1 MAYKFYI
8 DTVLLPIAPEKLQI
22 KVNNQNKKITLINE
36 GEINILKSPSLSD
49 VEFEVL
55 LPNQNYPFADYVEG
69 YQPASYYMQKLKELK
84 KEKKSFQ
91 FIVTRTF
98 PNGSMLFD
106 TNMTVSL
113 EDYTIKEDAKKYGTD
128 QVVSIKLKEYK
139 EYETLVIKVDKKKK
153 TAKKKKTRKKDG
165 SPKAKTYTVV
175 KGDCLWNIAKKFYG
189 DGSKWTKIY
198 NANKSK
204 IKNPNLIYP
213 GQKLTIP
220 A

>member
-8 DTVLLPIAPEKLQI
+8 DGVLLPIAPEKLQI
-22 KVNNQNKKITLINE
+22 KVNNQNKKVTLINE

-49 VEFEVL
+49 VEFDVL
-55 LPNQNYPFADYVEG
+55 LPNQNYPFANYANG

-84 KEKKSFQ
+84 KDKKSFQ

-98 PNGSMLFD
+98 PNGKMLFD

-113 EDYTIKEDAKKYGTD
+113 ESYTIKEDAKKYGTD

-139 EYETLVIKVDKKKK
+139 EYETLVIKVDTKKKK
-153 TAKKKKTRKKDG
+153 KKKKKTRKKDG
-165 SPKAKTYTVV
+165 SPKTRTYTVV
-175 KGDCLWNIAKKFYG
+175 KGDCLWNIAKKYYG

>member
-49 VEFEVL
+49 VEFDIL
-55 LPNQNYPFADYVEG
+55 LPNQNYPFASYVGG
-69 YQPASYYMQKLKELK
+69 YQPASYYMEKLKELK

-98 PNGSMLFD
+98 PNGKMLFD

-128 QVVSIKLKEYK
+128 QVVSIKLKEYR

-153 TAKKKKTRKKDG
+153 KAKKKKTRKKDG

>member
-36 GEINILKSPSLSD
+36 GEVNILKSPSLSD

-55 LPNQNYPFADYVEG
+55 LPNQNYPFANYVNG
-69 YQPASYYMQKLKELK
+69 FQPASFYMQKLKELK

-98 PNGSMLFD
+98 PGGKMLFD

-139 EYETLVIKVDKKKK
+139 EYETLVIKVNKKKK

-165 SPKAKTYTVV
+165 SPKTKKYTVV
-175 KGDCLWNIAKKFYG
+175 KGDCLWNIAKKYYG

>member
-8 DTVLLPIAPEKLQI
+8 DSVLLPIAPEKLQI

-49 VEFEVL
+49 VEFDIL
-55 LPNQNYPFADYVEG
+55 LPNQNYPFANYVEG

-98 PNGSMLFD
+98 PNGKMLFD

-153 TAKKKKTRKKDG
+153 KAKKKKTRKKDG
-165 SPKAKTYTVV
+165 SPKTKTYTVV

>member
-1 MAYKFYI
+1 MAYNFYI
-8 DTVLLPIAPEKLQI
+8 DGVLLPIAPEKLQI
-22 KVNNQNKKITLINE
+22 KVNNANKKITLINE

-55 LPNQNYPFADYVEG
+55 LPNQNYPFADYVDG

-98 PNGSMLFD
+98 PNGKMLFD

-153 TAKKKKTRKKDG
+153 KAKKKKTRKKDG
-165 SPKAKTYTVV
+165 SPKTKTYTVV

>member
-49 VEFEVL
+49 VEFDIL
-55 LPNQNYPFADYVEG
+55 LPNQNYPFANYVEG

-98 PNGSMLFD
+98 PNGKMLFD

-128 QVVSIKLKEYK
+128 QVVSIKLKEYR

-153 TAKKKKTRKKDG
+153 KAKKKKTRKKDG

>member
-8 DTVLLPIAPEKLQI
+8 DSVLLPIAPEKLQI

-49 VEFEVL
+49 VEFDIL
-55 LPNQNYPFADYVEG
+55 LPNQNYPFANYVEG

-98 PNGSMLFD
+98 PNGKMLFD

-113 EDYTIKEDAKKYGTD
+113 EDYTIKDDAKKYGTD

-153 TAKKKKTRKKDG
+153 KAKKKKTRKKDG
-165 SPKAKTYTVV
+165 SPKTKTYTVV

>member
-36 GEINILKSPSLSD
+36 GEVNILKSPSLSD

-55 LPNQNYPFADYVEG
+55 LPNQNYPFANYVNG
-69 YQPASYYMQKLKELK
+69 FQPASFYMQKLKELK
-84 KEKKSFQ
+84 KEKKTFQ

-98 PNGSMLFD
+98 PGGKMLFD

-139 EYETLVIKVDKKKK
+139 EYETLVIKVNKKKK

-165 SPKAKTYTVV
+165 SPKTKTYTVV
-175 KGDCLWNIAKKFYG
+175 KGDCLWNIAKKYYG

-220 A
+220 T

>member
-8 DTVLLPIAPEKLQI
+8 DSVLLPIAPEKLQI

-55 LPNQNYPFADYVEG
+55 LPNQNYPFANYVEG
-69 YQPASYYMQKLKELK
+69 FQPASYYMQKLKELK
-84 KEKKSFQ
+84 KDKKSFQ

-98 PNGSMLFD
+98 PNGKMLFG

-153 TAKKKKTRKKDG
+153 KKKKKKTRKKDG
-165 SPKAKTYTVV
+165 SPKTKTYTVQ
-175 KGDCLWNIAKKFYG
+175 KGDCLWNIAKKYYG
-189 DGSKWTKIY
+189 DGSKWPKIY